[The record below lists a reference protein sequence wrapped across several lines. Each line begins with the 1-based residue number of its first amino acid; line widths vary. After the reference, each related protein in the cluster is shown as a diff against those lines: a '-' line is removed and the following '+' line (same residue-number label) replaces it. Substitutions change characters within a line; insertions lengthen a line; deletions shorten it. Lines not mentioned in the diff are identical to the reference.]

1 MERGWASTWDPA
13 SRPGPVPAGLQWGQA
28 PGEHL
33 RETTTK
39 QTNDDLNGPL
49 PRPPISCPLRL
60 PSHPLLHL
68 KAFLYTQQKAGAPWG
83 GVPIGEEVG
92 PASLPPPLS
101 RLPIPT
107 LSPQAVPPSPPCP
120 SPGAPEQERR
130 RNLNQWNWG
139 WGWRRRLGH
148 RGRGFPVPPTWSCT
162 HRWGRAFAAQ
172 AFLLGCLLYLAG
184 LVGKWRNKSQART
197 QLGPLPLPG
206 LALARCWWPQ
216 MFTGCVIT

>member
-1 MERGWASTWDPA
+1 M
-13 SRPGPVPAGLQWGQA
+13 
-28 PGEHL
+28 
-33 RETTTK
+33 
-39 QTNDDLNGPL
+39 
-49 PRPPISCPLRL
+49 
-60 PSHPLLHL
+60 
-68 KAFLYTQQKAGAPWG
+68 
-83 GVPIGEEVG
+83 G

-206 LALARCWWPQ
+206 LALAWCWRPQ
-216 MFTGCVIT
+216 MFTGCVITWSGVRALQAFPPCRILSTSDEGCGKACGAKEGTPGWALCAFSICHQGIDASAELCPWPSPLHNQDLGGCAFLP